1 MTTGG
6 EGGMVTTNDKALWS
20 RMWSFKDHGKS
31 YDAIYNRQHPPG
43 FRWVHESFGTNWRL
57 TEMQSAIGR
66 IQLKR
71 MKEWTKVRGR
81 HAAKLV
87 HVCREFEC
95 IRIPEIPDYIQHAN
109 YKFYV
114 FVNPESISDGWS
126 RDKIIEAL
134 NAQGIPVMQGSC
146 SEVYLE
152 KAFDNTDFRPTK
164 SLSIAKELGETSLMF
179 QVHPTITDEQM
190 DQVCRSVKEIL
201 QKASK

>member
-31 YDAIYNRQHPPG
+31 FDAIYYRDHPPG

-66 IQLKR
+66 IQITR
-71 MKEWTKVRGR
+71 MKDWTQIRGE

-87 HVCREFEC
+87 HVCREFKC
-95 IRIPEIPDYIQHAN
+95 IRIPKIPDYIQHAN

-114 FVNPESISDGWS
+114 FIELENLNEGCS
-126 RDKIIEAL
+126 RDSIIEAL
-134 NAQGIPVMQGSC
+134 NAKGVPAMQGSC

-152 KAFDNTDFRPTK
+152 KAFDNTGFRPAE
-164 SLSIAKELGETSLMF
+164 SLPVAKQLGETSMMF
-179 QVHPTITDEQM
+179 QVHPTITAEQM
-190 DQVCRSVKEIL
+190 DQVCECLRYVL
-201 QKASK
+201 QQASH